1 MIQWSV
7 EGVGKLSMVTL
18 GVTGEVAVGVIDK
31 IPAELVHQL
40 KKLNAR
46 LVPPE
51 KYLGAITM
59 SLSAVEE
66 TYLVAKN
73 FIDGSIHISE
83 RVLYEDTYRQK
94 RLGQYHGQSRLLV
107 FVPGYMQT
115 PNSFNRLER
124 YLGLDLFD
132 VFTFVW
138 GGFPYSQDITLTAQQ
153 LEALVRDL
161 VAKTKVR
168 EIFFIGHSQGGIII
182 RTMVQHG
189 MVNDL
194 PVRKCVFLSSPH
206 QGTWAALAAVPHK
219 GIRSAAGLLPYI
231 RKVQG
236 ESGLQLM
243 PGSEFLKQLNARP
256 LPEGTSFYSVYYA
269 LDPMIWPPTNAI
281 LPYPAAEN
289 HFVPKIGHAQPL
301 YCSRAAKFA
310 LRSLYGD
317 MALSGQT
324 AKHLSEIYAEPD
336 HPAGAEYTPP
346 TD

>member
-1 MIQWSV
+1 MMTQCSLAEGIKWSV
-7 EGVGKLSMVTL
+7 EES
-18 GVTGEVAVGVIDK
+18 GVTGELAVSVIDK
-31 IPAELVHQL
+31 IPAEIVHQL
-40 KKLNAR
+40 KKMNAR
-46 LVPPE
+46 LVPRE
-51 KYLGAITM
+51 KYLGAVTM
-59 SLSAVEE
+59 GLSAVEE

-73 FIDGSIHISE
+73 FVDGSIHISE
-83 RVLYEDTYRQK
+83 RALYEDTYKQR
-94 RLGQYHGQSRLLV
+94 RLGKYGGQSRLLV

-153 LEALVRDL
+153 LEELLRDL
-161 VAKTKVR
+161 VDKTGVKEV
-168 EIFFIGHSQGGIII
+168 FLLGHSQGGIII

-189 MVNDL
+189 MVSEL
-194 PVRKCVFLSSPH
+194 PVKKCVFLSSPH

-219 GIRSAAGLLPYI
+219 GIRSAAGWLPYI

-243 PGSEFLKQLNARP
+243 PGSEFLKKLNARP
-256 LPEGTSFYSVYYA
+256 LPESIRFYSVYYA

-281 LPYPAAEN
+281 LPYPEAEN

-317 MALSGQT
+317 KAIYGEN
-324 AKHLSEIYAEPD
+324 AKPGDDTDGMDQVI
-336 HPAGAEYTPP
+336 PP